1 MATPDSGR
9 NAGRMA
15 DISREY
21 QSALAQHQAGRLDR
35 AEAIYRKVL
44 RRAPDHV
51 DTLHHLGIIAYD
63 RGRHED
69 AVQLIS
75 GALARAPEFAEAHL
89 SHGRALRALS
99 RLDEAAAAYRRAI
112 ALRPD
117 NAFAHCNLA
126 TVLRLQNAV
135 EAALESAS
143 RAAELMPGLAE
154 AHLNCGIALA
164 SLQRYVEAETAYRRA
179 LALQPNRAQTLSDL
193 GSVLALLKR
202 FDEAVACLQQAA
214 ALDPNNANIHFR
226 LGETLVST
234 GDPYGSEASWRRGLA
249 IEPNVARSW
258 SCLGHI
264 KRVLG
269 RFEDARACFQ
279 RAIELDPKLPEADA
293 GLAIIGQG
301 ADDETQLG
309 RLRGLLAGADNP
321 ETARIHAGFALGM
334 LLDNADRFDEAFAS
348 FAEANALRRRQLAA
362 IGEVYDHAALRQIVD
377 GLIASCTPEFF
388 SMVAGEGNP
397 SETPVLIVGMPRS
410 GTSLIEQIAGTHSLV
425 FGAGE
430 LDDIARIDATVEA
443 HGRERSADELDPDLA
458 RRLADLYVARLQNRG
473 NASARVI
480 DKMPDNIL
488 RLGLVALLLP
498 KARIIFCRRD
508 LRDTCLSCYF
518 QNFDDPMPYT
528 QDLADCALRAL
539 EIERLADHWR
549 KVLPLRMLTIDY
561 EKLVADLEGES
572 RRMIDFLGLDW
583 EPACL
588 EFHKTERPIMTAS
601 GWKVR
606 QPLFT
611 RSIGRWR
618 KYEPHLGPLLEVLA
632 EGGATA

>member
-1 MATPDSGR
+1 MATPDSER
-9 NAGRMA
+9 NAGRQA

-21 QSALAQHQAGRLDR
+21 QSALAQHQAGRIDR

-51 DTLHHLGIIAYD
+51 DTLHHLGIIAHE
-63 RGRHED
+63 RGRHEH

-75 GALARAPEFAEAHL
+75 EALARAPEFAEAHMNQ
-89 SHGRALRALS
+89 GRALRALG

-112 ALRPD
+112 ALKPD
-117 NAFAHCNLA
+117 YAFAHCNLA
-126 TVLRLQNAV
+126 TVLCLQGAA

-164 SLQRYVEAETAYRRA
+164 SLRRYAEAEAAYRKA
-179 LALQPNRAQTLSDL
+179 LALQPNRSQTLSDL
-193 GSVLALLKR
+193 GSVLSLLKR

-214 ALDPNNANIHFR
+214 ALEPDNANIHFR
-226 LGETLVST
+226 LGETLASA

-269 RFEDARACFQ
+269 RFDDARACFQ
-279 RAIELDPKLPEADA
+279 RALELDPELPEADA
-293 GLAIIGQG
+293 GLAIIGQR
-301 ADDETQLG
+301 ADDEGQLQ
-309 RLRGLLAGADNP
+309 RLQGLLARAESP
-321 ETARIHAGFALGM
+321 EAVRIAAGFALGM
-334 LLDNADRFDEAFAS
+334 LLDNADRFDEAFAA

-362 IGEVYDHAALRQIVD
+362 GGEIFDHAALRQLVD
-377 GLIASCTPEFF
+377 GLIASCTPEFYA
-388 SMVAGEGNP
+388 MVAGEGNP
-397 SETPVLIVGMPRS
+397 SETPVFIVGMPRS
-410 GTSLIEQIAGTHSLV
+410 GTSLIEQIAVTHSLV

-430 LDDIARIDATVEA
+430 LDDIARIDMTVQA
-443 HGRERSADELDPDLA
+443 HGRERSADELDPNLA
-458 RRLADLYVARLQNRG
+458 RRLADFYVTRLQNLG
-473 NASARVI
+473 NASERVI

-498 KARIIFCRRD
+498 KARVIFCRRD

-518 QNFDDPMPYT
+518 QKFDDPMPYA
-528 QDLADCALRAL
+528 QDLADCGLRAM

-572 RRMIDFLGLDW
+572 RRLIDFLGLDW

-588 EFHKTERPIMTAS
+588 EFHKTERPILTAS

-611 RSIGRWR
+611 RSLGRWR
-618 KYEPHLGPLLEVLA
+618 KYEQHLGPLLEVLA